1 MPTTP
6 DSTADVTVL
15 VVAYAHQDFVAA
27 CLESIRQQTV
37 APARVVIADDCSPDG
52 TVDAARSWLSAHPD
66 LAARTELR
74 PNPENL
80 GLNPTLN
87 KHLAEVTT
95 TYFTYISADDVMLP
109 DRIARHLE
117 LMEESPDAALAYS
130 DAIVVDEHGDTL
142 FDTSKT
148 EFPWPEDSEVRSHPF
163 AELLSRNWM
172 PAASLFLR
180 TETLR
185 SAGGYRQD
193 LFYEDFELL
202 VRLSRDH
209 RFAWTD
215 DALVGVR
222 RLSTSLGATGFVG
235 TSPRFIIALDAALA
249 HYEGAERELERTAAA
264 KRWELAKRAYRS
276 DMGRRQSFR
285 MLWASRHG
293 ASSPLAVAKHLLG
306 WALRSASPRRTA

>member
-1 MPTTP
+1 M
-6 DSTADVTVL
+6 
-15 VVAYAHQDFVAA
+15 
-27 CLESIRQQTV
+27 
-37 APARVVIADDCSPDG
+37 
-52 TVDAARSWLSAHPD
+52 
-66 LAARTELR
+66 
-74 PNPENL
+74 
-80 GLNPTLN
+80 
-87 KHLAEVTT
+87 
-95 TYFTYISADDVMLP
+95 
-109 DRIARHLE
+109 
-117 LMEESPDAALAYS
+117 
-130 DAIVVDEHGDTL
+130 
-142 FDTSKT
+142 
-148 EFPWPEDSEVRSHPF
+148 RSHPF

-222 RLSTSLGATGFVG
+222 RLSTSLGATGFGG
-235 TSPRFIIALDAALA
+235 TSPRLIGALDAALA